1 MASGPD
7 IRLSRLDPSSLRWNT
22 PEEALR
28 RLNGLA
34 ALAGIDHPARGRP
47 LPARHRLRIL
57 GRLLDHMLPDGTA
70 EHLPRT
76 ARNLEPKDRDYLA
89 NLLSDSRRALE
100 ERQRSAPA
108 TRLGFPDDDRGTW
121 ANLLDQG
128 WIPWQ
133 PGWVGRLRD

>member
-7 IRLSRLDPSSLRWNT
+7 IRLTRLDPSSLRWNT
-22 PEEALR
+22 PEEALQ
-28 RLNGLA
+28 RLNALA
-34 ALAGIDHPARGRP
+34 ERAGIDHRATGRP
-47 LPARHRLRIL
+47 LPARYRLEIL
-57 GRLLDHMLPDGTA
+57 GRLLDHLLPDGTI

-76 ARNLEPKDRDYLA
+76 AGNLDPGDRDYLA
-89 NLLSDSRRALE
+89 NLLAGSRRALQ

-108 TRLGFPDDDRGTW
+108 TLLGFPDDDRGTW

-133 PGWVGRLRD
+133 PGWIGRLRD

>member
-7 IRLSRLDPSSLRWNT
+7 IRLSLLDPSTLRWNT

-34 ALAGIDHPARGRP
+34 AHAGIDHLARGRP
-47 LPARHRLRIL
+47 LPARHRLQIL
-57 GRLLDHMLPDGTA
+57 GRLLDHLLPAGTA

-76 ARNLEPKDRDYLA
+76 ARNLEPRDRDYLA
-89 NLLSDSRRALE
+89 NLLSDARAALK
-100 ERQRSAPA
+100 ERQRTAPA
-108 TRLGFPDDDRGTW
+108 TLLGFPDDDRGTW

-133 PGWVGRLRD
+133 DGWVGRLRD